1 MKKILIISCLWC
13 CIALFTGYATTVTQ
27 DTPLNITPTPKSL
40 VQKSGTFAITP
51 KTVFVTGKT
60 QRDELQKIAGYF
72 QTKIQHATGYDLAIK
87 NSGSSNCISLQIDRS
102 LKVGD
107 EGYQLSVTS
116 KRVSVKA
123 KTPQGL
129 FYGMQSVM
137 QLLPPQI
144 ESEQPVE
151 GIDWV
156 MPCVEISDEPAYGY
170 RGMMLDVC
178 RHFHDVEFVKKQL
191 DIMAMFKMNRF
202 HWHLTDDQLWTIEIK
217 KYPRLA
223 QVGSVRRNADGSI
236 HRGFYTQEQIKE
248 VVAYAADRFIT
259 VIPEIELPGHA
270 LAALTAYPE
279 YSCTGGPFELR
290 NKWSIEENVYCAG
303 NDKTFEFLEDIINE
317 VIPLFP
323 GKYFHI
329 GGDECPKK
337 RWDEC
342 PKCQQRIKDEN
353 LKDSHE
359 LQSYFIHRIEKIIL
373 AHGKSMIGW
382 DEILEGGL
390 APSATVMSWRG
401 EEGGITA
408 ASMGHDVIMTPSK
421 WLYVDAGQGAVEAEP
436 IAIKFAVMLDKIYNY
451 DPSSE
456 KIPENLRHHVL
467 GAQCNMWTE
476 YAVTPEYTEYLL
488 YPRMLA
494 LAELDW
500 TPKAKKNYNSF
511 ARRLDSQLVRLD
523 MHHINYHIPMPEG
536 PMANRIAYIDNTTLT
551 FHNSRNY
558 PMVYTIDG
566 NEPNASSTKYET
578 PLSFDHDATVKIATL
593 LPSGKLSPTRTI
605 EVVKENLM
613 PATDKATQPGIE
625 VRRTEGNLYFVKDV
639 EGAYWSAPE
648 VVKDFDFKPNIDDK
662 GAYCYTGYFEVPA
675 DGIYYFSSEMDEL
688 QIDGRVV
695 ISNDGKLIR
704 HSHTRNSIALQKGKH
719 AFRLLMINNNI
730 GGYLRTWNNKGFIMA
745 TEGSELKLPD
755 IHTLSH

>member
-1 MKKILIISCLWC
+1 MKKIIIACLWC
-13 CIALFTGYATTVTQ
+13 CISLFAGYAAQ
-27 DTPLNITPTPKSL
+27 DTPLNITPAPQEMT
-40 VQKSGTFAITP
+40 VKSGTFALTP
-51 KTVFVTGKT
+51 QTSLVVGRT
-60 QRDELQKIAGYF
+60 QRADLQKVAAYF
-72 QTKIQHATGYDLAIK
+72 QAKINRATGYDLAIK
-87 NSGSSNCISLQIDRS
+87 NSGNHNCISLQIDRS
-102 LKVGD
+102 LKLGD
-107 EGYQLSVTS
+107 EGYRLSVTP
-116 KRVSVKA
+116 KRVQVKA
-123 KTPQGL
+123 RTPQGL

-144 ESEQPVE
+144 ESEQPVD
-151 GIDWV
+151 GIDWT
-156 MPCVEISDEPAYGY
+156 MPCVEIGDEPAYGY

-191 DIMAMFKMNRF
+191 DIMAMFKMNYF
-202 HWHLTDDQLWTIEIK
+202 HWHLTDDHLWTIEVK
-217 KYPRLA
+217 RYPRLTE
-223 QVGSVRRNADGSI
+223 VGSVRHNADGSI

-290 NKWSIEENVYCAG
+290 NKWGVEDNVYCAG
-303 NDKTFEFLEDIINE
+303 NDKTFEFLENILDE

-323 GKYFHI
+323 GKYVHI

-337 RWDEC
+337 RWEAC
-342 PKCQQRIKDEN
+342 PKCQKRIQDEN
-353 LKDSHE
+353 LKDEHE

-373 AHGKSMIGW
+373 EHGKAMIGW

-401 EEGGITA
+401 EEGGIAA
-408 ASMGHDVIMTPSK
+408 ASMGHDVIMTPSP

-436 IAIKFAVMLDKIYNY
+436 IAIKFAIMLDKIYNY

-476 YAVTPEYTEYLL
+476 YAVTPDYTEYLL

-500 TPKAKKNYNSF
+500 TPKEKKNYNSF

-523 MHHINYHIPMPEG
+523 MHHINYHIPLPEG
-536 PMANRIAYIDNTTLT
+536 PMANRIAFTDQTTLT

-558 PMVYTIDG
+558 PMVYTTDG
-566 NEPNASSTKYET
+566 SEPQAGSTRYEN
-578 PLSFDHDATVKIATL
+578 PLTFDRNTTLKIATL
-593 LPSGKLSPTRTI
+593 LPSGKLSTTRTL
-605 EVVKENLM
+605 EVVREPLM
-613 PATDKATQPGIE
+613 PATDQATQPGIE
-625 VRRTEGNLYFVKDV
+625 RRRTEGNLYFVKDL
-639 EGAYWSAPE
+639 EGAYWTEPQ
-648 VVKDFDFKPNIDDK
+648 VVKDFSLKTSGDEK

-695 ISNDGKLIR
+695 ISNDGRLVR
-704 HSHTRNSIALQKGKH
+704 HSHTRNSVALQKGKH

-730 GGYLRTWNNKGFIMA
+730 GGYLRAWNNKGFIFA
-745 TEGSELKLPD
+745 PEGGTLALPD
-755 IHTLSH
+755 PATLSH